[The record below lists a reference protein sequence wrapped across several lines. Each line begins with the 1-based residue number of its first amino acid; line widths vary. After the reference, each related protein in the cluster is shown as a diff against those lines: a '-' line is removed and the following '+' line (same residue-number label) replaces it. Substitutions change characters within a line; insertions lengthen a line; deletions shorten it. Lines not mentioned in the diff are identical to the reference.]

1 VSFDAIML
9 ADLNLRGKLNPL
21 HGGYSYNYQ
30 LKRIHEIYV
39 LVIQRQEKLAKK
51 TKSDHMGH

>member
-1 VSFDAIML
+1 ML
-9 ADLNLRGKLNPL
+9 ADFNLRGKLNPL